1 MVSGLTAGAA
11 RAERSFMR
19 RIQVAEGIIRVL
31 LSPEDC
37 HPFNPVSFRDSSGE
51 YLSQTGCVFT
61 PRPVFRLSVDGVQG
75 EVRQTA
81 NGEVISFDS
90 GECRQVGS
98 VWSAVLRFSFPGSP
112 VLTGLG
118 AHEDGI
124 FDYSGK
130 SELLYEHNMKI
141 PIPFLLSSDGWGLL
155 LEAGCAMKFRGEDS
169 GFTFELDAVEEISY
183 LVIRGTD
190 CADVLRR
197 LAFVIGKP
205 AMLPK
210 WAFGY
215 IQSKERYQSAEE
227 LLSVVRE
234 FRHRGL
240 GLDCIVQDW
249 MTWNDGCWGDKT
261 PDPARFPDI
270 RALTDALHQM
280 NVHFMVSV
288 WPNTDKG
295 RDCDEFAEAGFF
307 LPSSRIYDAF
317 SPEARNLYWQQC
329 RRFWMDGGT
338 DALWCDS
345 CEPITDPDWC
355 GDEKR
360 APETRFRLITE
371 ASALRMN
378 PVTMNQYASFHLRGL
393 REHWLRDIPSK
404 RPVLLSRSGGTDSGA
419 LGAILWSGDISAR
432 WDILEKQVAEAVRV
446 SCSGIPWWTLDIGGF
461 FVDRK
466 DPWFWRGD
474 YPDGVRDPAYRE
486 LYIRWFQFGAM
497 LPIFRSHGTDTPR
510 EPWAFGAEESPVY
523 RCLREI
529 IALRYRLLPY
539 LYSTAARVCRDGL
552 PMIRAMLA
560 VFGNDPRLRGL
571 SQQYMLGDALL
582 VRPVTRSLRDGGDW
596 TSVILPSS
604 GWYDLFTGKYY
615 EGGTEQLLETPLDRF
630 PVLVRAGSILP
641 LSAGACS
648 AAELNSPADE
658 LVVFAGADGC
668 LDLYDDAGDGM
679 EYLQDKYLRVPF
691 RWDDSACRL
700 LAGKSDGSLPADF
713 SVPVRLVRPDGSS
726 EIRPFRYSGEPAVL
740 EFR

>member
-1 MVSGLTAGAA
+1 
-11 RAERSFMR
+11 
-19 RIQVAEGIIRVL
+19 
-31 LSPEDC
+31 
-37 HPFNPVSFRDSSGE
+37 
-51 YLSQTGCVFT
+51 
-61 PRPVFRLSVDGVQG
+61 
-75 EVRQTA
+75 
-81 NGEVISFDS
+81 
-90 GECRQVGS
+90 
-98 VWSAVLRFSFPGSP
+98 
-112 VLTGLG
+112 
-118 AHEDGI
+118 
-124 FDYSGK
+124 
-130 SELLYEHNMKI
+130 
-141 PIPFLLSSDGWGLL
+141 
-155 LEAGCAMKFRGEDS
+155 
-169 GFTFELDAVEEISY
+169 
-183 LVIRGTD
+183 
-190 CADVLRR
+190 
-197 LAFVIGKP
+197 
-205 AMLPK
+205 
-210 WAFGY
+210 
-215 IQSKERYQSAEE
+215 
-227 LLSVVRE
+227 
-234 FRHRGL
+234 
-240 GLDCIVQDW
+240 

-288 WPNTDKG
+288 WPNADKG

-466 DPWFWRGD
+466 GPWFWRGD

-497 LPIFRSHGTDTPR
+497 LPVFRSHGTDTPR
-510 EPWAFGAEESPVY
+510 EPWAFGAEESPEY

-552 PMIRAMLA
+552 PMIRAMLT
-560 VFGNDPRLRGL
+560 VFGNDPWLRGL

-582 VRPVTRSLRDGGDW
+582 VRPVTRSLRDGGDR
-596 TSVILPSS
+596 TSVILPPG
-604 GWYDLFTGKYY
+604 GWYDLFTEKYY

-630 PVLVRAGSILP
+630 PVLVRAGSVLP

-679 EYLQDKYLRVPF
+679 EYLQDEYLRVPF
-691 RWDDSACRL
+691 HWDDSACRL
-700 LAGKSDGSLPADF
+700 LAGKADGSLPADF

>member
-288 WPNTDKG
+288 WPNADKG

-497 LPIFRSHGTDTPR
+497 LPVFRSHGTDTSR
-510 EPWAFGAEESPVY
+510 EPWAFGAEESPEY

-552 PMIRAMLA
+552 PMIRAMLT
-560 VFGNDPRLRGL
+560 VFGNDPWLRGL

-582 VRPVTRSLRDGGDW
+582 VRPVTRSLRDGGDR
-596 TSVILPSS
+596 TSVILPPG
-604 GWYDLFTGKYY
+604 GWYDLFTEKYY

-679 EYLQDKYLRVPF
+679 EYLQDEYLRVPF
-691 RWDDSACRL
+691 HWDDSACRL
-700 LAGKSDGSLPADF
+700 LAGKADGSLPADF

>member
-37 HPFNPVSFRDSSGE
+37 HPFNPVSFHDSSGE

-288 WPNTDKG
+288 WPNADKG

-446 SCSGIPWWTLDIGGF
+446 SCSGISWWTLDIGGF

-466 DPWFWRGD
+466 GPWFWRGD

-497 LPIFRSHGTDTPR
+497 LPVFRSHGTDTPR
-510 EPWAFGAEESPVY
+510 EPWAFGTEESPEY

-552 PMIRAMLA
+552 PMIRAMLT
-560 VFGNDPRLRGL
+560 VFGNDPWLRGL

-582 VRPVTRSLRDGGDW
+582 VRPVTRSLRDGGDR
-596 TSVILPSS
+596 TSVILPPG
-604 GWYDLFTGKYY
+604 GWYDLFTEKYY

-630 PVLVRAGSILP
+630 PVLVRAGSVLP

-679 EYLQDKYLRVPF
+679 EYLQDEYLRVPF
-691 RWDDSACRL
+691 HWDDSACRL
-700 LAGKSDGSLPADF
+700 LAGKADGSLPADF

>member
-37 HPFNPVSFRDSSGE
+37 HPFNPVSFHDSSGE

-288 WPNTDKG
+288 WPNADKG

-446 SCSGIPWWTLDIGGF
+446 SCSGISWWTLDIGGF

-466 DPWFWRGD
+466 GPWFWRGD

-497 LPIFRSHGTDTPR
+497 LPVFRSHGTDTPR
-510 EPWAFGAEESPVY
+510 EPWAFGTEESPEY

-552 PMIRAMLA
+552 PMIRAMLT
-560 VFGNDPRLRGL
+560 VFGNDPWLRGL

-582 VRPVTRSLRDGGDW
+582 VRPVTRSLRDGGDR
-596 TSVILPSS
+596 TSVILPPG
-604 GWYDLFTGKYY
+604 GWYDLFTEKYY
-615 EGGTEQLLETPLDRF
+615 
-630 PVLVRAGSILP
+630 
-641 LSAGACS
+641 CS

-679 EYLQDKYLRVPF
+679 EYLQDEYLRVPF
-691 RWDDSACRL
+691 HWDDSACRL
-700 LAGKSDGSLPADF
+700 LAGKADGSLPADF

>member
-98 VWSAVLRFSFPGSP
+98 VWSAVFRFSFPGSP

-466 DPWFWRGD
+466 GPWFWRGD

-486 LYIRWFQFGAM
+486 LYI
-497 LPIFRSHGTDTPR
+497 
-510 EPWAFGAEESPVY
+510 FGAEESPEY

-552 PMIRAMLA
+552 PMIRAMLT
-560 VFGNDPRLRGL
+560 VFGNDPWLRGL

-582 VRPVTRSLRDGGDW
+582 VRPVTRSLRDGGDR
-596 TSVILPSS
+596 TSVILPPG
-604 GWYDLFTGKYY
+604 GWYDLFTEKYY

-630 PVLVRAGSILP
+630 PVLVRAGSVLP

-679 EYLQDKYLRVPF
+679 EYLQDEYLRVPF
-691 RWDDSACRL
+691 HWDDSACRL
-700 LAGKSDGSLPADF
+700 LAGKADGSLPADF

>member
-37 HPFNPVSFRDSSGE
+37 HPFNPVSFHDSSGE

-288 WPNTDKG
+288 WPNADKG

-360 APETRFRLITE
+360 APKTRFRLITE

-497 LPIFRSHGTDTPR
+497 LPVFRSHGTDTPR
-510 EPWAFGAEESPVY
+510 EPWAFGAEESPEY
-523 RCLREI
+523 RCMREI

-552 PMIRAMLA
+552 PMIRAMLTA
-560 VFGNDPRLRGL
+560 FGNAPRLRGL

-630 PVLVRAGSILP
+630 PVLVRAGSVLP

>member
-1 MVSGLTAGAA
+1 
-11 RAERSFMR
+11 MR

-61 PRPVFRLSVDGVQG
+61 PCPVFRLSVDGVQG

-288 WPNTDKG
+288 WPNADKG

-378 PVTMNQYASFHLRGL
+378 PVSMNQYASFHLRGL

-432 WDILEKQVAEAVRV
+432 WDILEKQVAEAIRV

-497 LPIFRSHGTDTPR
+497 LPVFRSHGTDTPR
-510 EPWAFGAEESPVY
+510 EPWAFGDEDSPEY

-539 LYSTAARVCRDGL
+539 LYSAAARTCRDSL

-582 VRPVTRSLRDGGDW
+582 VRPVTRSLRDGGDR
-596 TSVILPSS
+596 TSVILPPG
-604 GWYDLFTGKYY
+604 GWYDLFTEKYY
-615 EGGTEQLLETPLDRF
+615 PGGTEQLLETPLDRF
-630 PVLVRAGSILP
+630 PVLVRAGSVLP

-658 LVVFAGADGC
+658 LVVFSGADGC

-679 EYLQDKYLRVPF
+679 EYLQDEYLRVPF
-691 RWDDSACRL
+691 HWDDSACRL
-700 LAGKSDGSLPADF
+700 LAGKADGSLPADF
-713 SVPVRLVRPDGSS
+713 SVPIRLVRPDGSS